1 MNKTFMVQVPIEIVR
16 NPKITC
22 EEFVLLSLLLRA
34 YYQNKKRINP
44 FKVNYRVL
52 KDRLNISKNET
63 FKEHMNGLHKNGLI
77 NDEITILPRR
87 GILEV
92 QLSDKAITEQ
102 NKKEPFVQV
111 TENIINQAVI
121 QEIKPK
127 GVRLFYYY
135 KSYLDIRKTEPFA
148 YPGFERIMSETGL
161 SDNTVRKHNKIMQK
175 NKFIKVINSSKQISN
190 LNYGE
195 DYELITEGFQNK
207 YYLFENKI
215 DNYAHKKNGNLTG

>member
-1 MNKTFMVQVPIEIVR
+1 MNNIFKVQVPTEIVR
-16 NPKITC
+16 NPEITC
-22 EEFVLLSLLLRA
+22 EEFALLSLLLRA

-63 FKEHMNGLHKNGLI
+63 FKEHLNGLHKNGLL

-92 QLSDKAITEQ
+92 KLADKAITEQ
-102 NKKEPFVQV
+102 NKKVPFVQV

-121 QEIKPK
+121 QEIKSK

-135 KSYLDIRKTEPFA
+135 KSYLDLRKTEPFA

-175 NKFIKVINSSKQISN
+175 NKFIKVINSSKQISS
-190 LNYGE
+190 NYYGA
-195 DYELITEGFQNK
+195 DNELVTEGFQNK
-207 YYLFENKI
+207 YYLYEEKI
-215 DNYAHKKNGNLTG
+215 DKYAQKKNGNLTG